1 MSEFQFYQFAAIE
14 RPLTAEQMVEVRRT
28 STRAEITPTSFV
40 NTYQWGD
47 FKGSCEQLME
57 SCYDA
62 HLYFANWGDR
72 KVVLRW
78 SADDLPLAVARRYC
92 VGPSAQVRQSG
103 DRVILTLSSEDQD
116 GDHDDF
122 EDLFDRGDRGD
133 RGDWGDEHG
142 AEEHWL
148 PSIAEARHDVA
159 AGDLRLLYLAWLLC
173 VGGGEVPDHAVGPP
187 LPAGLEDLPHSLAD
201 LTTFLRIDADLVTAA
216 ATARSQPDPVL
227 EPGLPGERVAALP
240 DEDKNAPLRRLP
252 SEDPKQVAA
261 ALRRRLRQD
270 RPKALADGSSAGVRT
285 AGQLRAAVSDVTAG
299 RLAREAAERRVREEA
314 VREAAV
320 VAQRGRVT
328 VLAGDREGA
337 WARVEDLIGR
347 RAGRDYATAVQLLA
361 DLAALAEQDGATAEF
376 DERLH
381 ELRQRHRTR
390 KAFLRELTAVG
401 L

>member
-1 MSEFQFYQFAAIE
+1 MSEFQFYQFVAME

-78 SADDLPLAVARRYC
+78 SADDLPLEVARRYC
-92 VGPSAQVRQSG
+92 AGPSAQVRQAG
-103 DRVILTLSSEDQD
+103 DRVILTLRSEDED

-122 EDLFDRGDRGD
+122 DDLFDRGDW
-133 RGDWGDEHG
+133 GDWGDEHG

-173 VGGGEVPDHAVGPP
+173 VGGGEVADHAVGPP
-187 LPAGLEDLPHSLAD
+187 LPAGLEDLPDSLAD

-216 ATARSQPDPVL
+216 ATGRPQPDPVL
-227 EPGLPGERVAALP
+227 EPGFPGERVAALP
-240 DEDKNAPLRRLP
+240 DEDKNALLCRLL

-270 RPKALADGSSAGVRT
+270 CPKPAADGATAGVRT

-299 RLAREAAERRVREEA
+299 RLAREATERHVREEA

-320 VAQRGRVT
+320 VARRGRVT

-337 WARVEDLIGR
+337 WARAEDLIGR
-347 RAGRDYATAVQLLA
+347 RVGRDYATAVQLLA

-381 ELRQRHRTR
+381 DLRQRHRTK